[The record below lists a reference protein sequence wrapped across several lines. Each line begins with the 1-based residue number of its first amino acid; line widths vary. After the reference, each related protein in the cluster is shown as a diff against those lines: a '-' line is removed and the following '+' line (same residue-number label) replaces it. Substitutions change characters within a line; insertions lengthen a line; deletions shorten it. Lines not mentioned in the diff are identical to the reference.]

1 MKEPL
6 GKPHGRFITSFFFFF
21 FKSSS
26 MSLMTLFFF
35 KIAWIILESLLFNV
49 NFSIS
54 LSISIKMTFWHF
66 NRGNIEYVDQFE
78 EN

>member
-1 MKEPL
+1 
-6 GKPHGRFITSFFFFF
+6 
-21 FKSSS
+21 
-26 MSLMTLFFF
+26 MSRMTLFFF
-35 KIAWIILESLLFNV
+35 KIARIILESLLFNV